1 MILMI
6 SCWIGVCAKSKYL
19 HRGGWEVSRFQTLFD
34 RHQPRIT
41 CINPKLSVSSNYH
54 HPNLQMPARKGPNQN
69 NSAQPYLKL
78 PGREFDKLQMIPG
91 RNGLHLNTCLQHS
104 KRQARLAFT
113 WMAIGNLHPTI
124 PTQNWITVIKMV
136 TSSAECLLMTFSNEA
151 PLSYS

>member
-54 HPNLQMPARKGPNQN
+54 HPNLQMPVRKGPNEN
-69 NSAQPYLKL
+69 NSAQSYLKL
-78 PGREFDKLQMIPG
+78 PGGELDRLQMIPAETSIFLPQYLPAAFQAPG
-91 RNGLHLNTCLQHS
+91 YTCVYLD
-104 KRQARLAFT
+104 
-113 WMAIGNLHPTI
+113 GNLHPTI

-151 PLSYS
+151 PL